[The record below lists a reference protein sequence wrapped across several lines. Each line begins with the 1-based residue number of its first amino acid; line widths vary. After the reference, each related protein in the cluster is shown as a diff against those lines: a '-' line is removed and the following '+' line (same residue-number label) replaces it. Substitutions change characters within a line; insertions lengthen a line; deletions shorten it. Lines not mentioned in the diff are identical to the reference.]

1 MQLFKTDSVSRKPE
15 EPAPIPGPPNAPP
28 VSSSSSS
35 LIKATPPTR
44 KDALPP
50 SVSQPPQTAPA
61 AEAEQGVKEQ
71 GLPLADGAGGKEQY
85 GYIVTNQRSAV
96 GTIQHRE
103 FLISQKIE
111 STAVCMYKSGS
122 VRVICFLCCSHLS
135 LYDGVKLL
143 ELLADKIHLTTSS
156 FINIR

>member
-15 EPAPIPGPPNAPP
+15 KPAAVPGPPNAPP
-28 VSSSSSS
+28 ATSSPSSSS
-35 LIKATPPTR
+35 IKATTPTK

-50 SVSQPPQTAPA
+50 SASQPPQTAPA

-96 GTIQHRE
+96 DTIQHPDL
-103 FLISQKIE
+103 LIYKKQK
-111 STAVCMYKSGS
+111 TQ
-122 VRVICFLCCSHLS
+122 LS
-135 LYDGVKLL
+135 ACIKTVQRK
-143 ELLADKIHLTTSS
+143 
-156 FINIR
+156 